1 LIALKH
7 VEIVKDCTIKGF
19 KFKKGGDVEIDDL
32 IADRLIARGYVK
44 PFVKKEIKKDA
55 D

>member
-1 LIALKH
+1 MILKH
-7 VEIVKDCTIKGF
+7 VEILKDCTIEGF
-19 KFKKGGDVEIDDL
+19 KFKKGSDVEIDSF

-44 PFVKKEIKKDA
+44 PFVKTEIKKDA